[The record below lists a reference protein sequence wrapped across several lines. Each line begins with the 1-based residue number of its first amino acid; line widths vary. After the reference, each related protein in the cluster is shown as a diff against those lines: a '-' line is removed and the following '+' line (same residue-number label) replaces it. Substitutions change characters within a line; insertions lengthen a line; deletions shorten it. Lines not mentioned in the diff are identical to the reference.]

1 MKRTCDQL
9 GLCQMQPN
17 CEHKCKERRA
27 IGGMP
32 HFPFVPGVIDHQRT
46 RMDRRRLARTW
57 SLRLIALMAV
67 VGLIGFCAGYLS

>member
-27 IGGMP
+27 VGGMP
-32 HFPFVPGVIDHQRT
+32 NFPFAPGVIDHQRT
-46 RMDRRRLARTW
+46 RMERRNLACKWAVRVVV
-57 SLRLIALMAV
+57 LMATV
-67 VGLIGFCAGYLS
+67 ALAGLFLGHLS